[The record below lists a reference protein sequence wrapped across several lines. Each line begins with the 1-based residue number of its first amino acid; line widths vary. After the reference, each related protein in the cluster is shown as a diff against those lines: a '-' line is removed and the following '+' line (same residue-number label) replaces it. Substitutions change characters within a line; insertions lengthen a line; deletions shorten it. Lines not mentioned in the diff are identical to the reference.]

1 MNSSKL
7 RQEFL
12 DFFEKKG
19 HKIVPS
25 SSLIPSDPTVLFTTA
40 GMQIFSPYLAGEKD
54 VLKDFGTRHL
64 ASCQKCFRTNDIERI
79 GDDTHHTF
87 FEMLGNWSIGE
98 DKKKG
103 YFKEGA
109 IRYAWEF
116 VTKKLKLD
124 KDKIWITI
132 FKGNKDIPKDEE
144 SKKIWMKLGV
154 PEERIREFG
163 EEDNLWG
170 PVKNI
175 GPCGPT
181 SEIHYDRGEEFCCGD
196 KNCGPNC
203 SKCKR
208 IIELWNLV
216 FMEYNKEE
224 DGSFKPLPHRNVDT
238 GAGFERIVAVLQNKP
253 SSYETDL
260 FEPIIEEIEK
270 ISSINYSEK
279 KEDFRIL
286 ADHIRASV
294 FLASEGIVPSN
305 IERGYVL
312 RRILRRA
319 ICTSKSL
326 NLNEKSIISLAQKV
340 IEIYKKTYPELQS
353 KQAEILTIL
362 QNEEEKFGKALTTG
376 IRITSTEVSSGDI
389 TGKQAFDIYQTYG
402 CPLESIEKIATEEGR
417 TIIDKEGFYE
427 AQKKHQEI
435 SRAGAEKKF
444 GGVGKEATYGATK
457 LHTATH
463 LLQAALRQILGE
475 EVHQMGSDITSERL
489 RLDFSFNRKMTP
501 EEIKEVQDVV
511 NQKIKE
517 DLIVKR
523 EEMGY
528 KEAIESG
535 ALAFFKEKYPDKVS
549 VYSAG
554 DFSREICAGPHV
566 KKTSELGRFK
576 IIKEESSGAGV
587 RRIRAVLE

>member
-1 MNSSKL
+1 M
-7 RQEFL
+7 
-12 DFFEKKG
+12 
-19 HKIVPS
+19 PS
-25 SSLIPSDPTVLFTTA
+25 SSFIPSDPTVLFTTA
-40 GMQIFSPYLAGEKD
+40 GMQIFSPYLSGEKD
-54 VLKDFGTRHL
+54 VLKDFKTRHL
-64 ASCQKCFRTNDIERI
+64 ASCQKCFRTNDIEKI

-98 DKKKG
+98 DKKTG

-109 IRYAWEF
+109 INYAWEF
-116 VTKKLKLD
+116 VIKKLKLD

-144 SKKIWMKLGV
+144 SKKIWMKLGIS
-154 PEERIREFG
+154 EERIKEFG

-170 PVKNI
+170 PVKDI

-181 SEIHYDRGEEFCCGD
+181 TEIHYDRGEEFCCDD

-203 SKCKR
+203 PKCKR

-216 FMEYNKEE
+216 FMEYSKGE

-238 GAGFERIVAVLQNKP
+238 GAGFERIVAVLQKKP

-260 FEPIIEEIEK
+260 FEPIIKEIER
-270 ISSINYSEK
+270 ISSINYSDG
-279 KEDFRIL
+279 KEDFRVL

-294 FLASEGIVPSN
+294 FLISEGIIPSN
-305 IERGYVL
+305 LERGYIL
-312 RRILRRA
+312 RRLLRRA

-326 NLNEKSIISLAQKV
+326 NLKEKSIILLAQKV
-340 IEIYKKTYPELQS
+340 IDIYKKTYPELQS
-353 KQAEILTIL
+353 KKTEIITVL
-362 QNEEEKFGKALTTG
+362 QNEEEKFGKSLMVGIGATG
-376 IRITSTEVSSGDI
+376 SAFSIGDI

-402 CPLESIEKIATEEGR
+402 CPLDSIEKIAREKGKK
-417 TIIDKEGFYE
+417 IINKESFYE
-427 AQKKHQEI
+427 AQRKHQEI

-444 GGVGKEATYGATK
+444 GGVGEKATYKATK

-463 LLQAALRQILGE
+463 LLQAALRKVLGE
-475 EVHQMGSDITSERL
+475 EIHQMGSDITSERL
-489 RLDFSFNRKMTP
+489 RFDFSFNRKMTS
-501 EEIKEVQDVV
+501 EEIKKVQDII

-535 ALAFFKEKYPDKVS
+535 ALAFFKEKYPGKVS
-549 VYSAG
+549 VYSTVSPSNTSG
-554 DFSREICAGPHV
+554 QVFSREICAGPHV
-566 KKTSELGRFK
+566 KKTSELGKIK
-576 IIKEESSGAGV
+576 IIKEESSGAGI
-587 RRIRAVLE
+587 RRIRAILE